1 MAKRTV
7 TAVEARRNLGELLEQ
22 VYYRGDEIVIERAG
36 KPMATLVPAGR
47 AAAMDLLRDEA
58 RARLDELFRRNA
70 EHNRDMTE
78 EEVERLVAEEV
89 RAVREDAKTQRDKT
103 A

>member
-1 MAKRTV
+1 MKRTV

-47 AAAMDLLRDEA
+47 AVAMDISRDES
-58 RARLDELFRRNA
+58 RAWIADWMQRNA
-70 EHNRDMTE
+70 ELNKDLTE
-78 EEVERLVAEEV
+78 EEVERLVNQEVKAV
-89 RAVREDAKTQRDKT
+89 RAASKRRRAKS

>member
-1 MAKRTV
+1 MKRTV

-36 KPMATLVPAGR
+36 KPMATLVRPDS
-47 AAAMDLLRDEA
+47 AASSDLAWIRDWMRE
-58 RARLDELFRRNA
+58 NA
-70 EHNRDMTE
+70 ERNKELTE
-78 EEVERLVAEEV
+78 DEVERLVTEEV
-89 RAVREDAKTQRDKT
+89 KAVRAAAAKKERGKS